1 MRALCFCVIM
11 ISYLVFFMYISSHM
25 IFLQQFGM
33 NEHLLIFSRTTNCTR
48 PTGSCN
54 LLVLIYSK
62 LFEIMWLPILICFS
76 GPNEHH
82 IDRRDYI
89 CLGQKQWKKIWERLK
104 ILDILSIFTVPI
116 ISGGWLLIFNIVF
129 NHQANLPVMEDYR
142 VIDNYKNNQTLLTN
156 SALHKLRTH
165 IHFTQLRFHC
175 HKKNGSTFHI
185 VTKTDEK
192 GEAVIQYFT
201 GQTETVPT
209 SCGSFQKMEDD
220 DSELAKSCSW
230 WGKKILHTGLTHGA
244 SWGDVSC
251 TMFLCLLEDYI
262 TGWQVQKETDGNVMT
277 SMTRNTLSCKLPR
290 LREISGGFLFVEHQ
304 QWMINCIALN
314 KKHTEKLFY
323 FIHTGIY
330 NMKYYSSC
338 LIGWTMYFHS
348 SSLPIF
354 AMKCEKYRYVW
365 NKNIMS

>member
-1 MRALCFCVIM
+1 MDHFRKWKTTIQ
-11 ISYLVFFMYISSHM
+11 SSPR
-25 IFLQQFGM
+25 IAA
-33 NEHLLIFSRTTNCTR
+33 
-48 PTGSCN
+48 
-54 LLVLIYSK
+54 
-62 LFEIMWLPILICFS
+62 S
-76 GPNEHH
+76 GE
-82 IDRRDYI
+82 
-89 CLGQKQWKKIWERLK
+89 
-104 ILDILSIFTVPI
+104 
-116 ISGGWLLIFNIVF
+116 
-129 NHQANLPVMEDYR
+129 
-142 VIDNYKNNQTLLTN
+142 KN
-156 SALHKLRTH
+156 
-165 IHFTQLRFHC
+165 
-175 HKKNGSTFHI
+175 
-185 VTKTDEK
+185 
-192 GEAVIQYFT
+192 
-201 GQTETVPT
+201 
-209 SCGSFQKMEDD
+209 
-220 DSELAKSCSW
+220 
-230 WGKKILHTGLTHGA
+230 ILHTGLTHGA

-338 LIGWTMYFHS
+338 LIGWMMYFHS

-365 NKNIMS
+365 NKNIIS